1 MRTEIHYSLIRLKHN
16 SEQSKV
22 YKFLERTACGSH
34 IDRTV
39 KQKLKLQ
46 IFL

>member
-16 SEQSKV
+16 SEWSKV
-22 YKFLERTACGSH
+22 YKFLEHAACGSG

-39 KQKLKLQ
+39 KQKLELQ
-46 IFL
+46 IIL